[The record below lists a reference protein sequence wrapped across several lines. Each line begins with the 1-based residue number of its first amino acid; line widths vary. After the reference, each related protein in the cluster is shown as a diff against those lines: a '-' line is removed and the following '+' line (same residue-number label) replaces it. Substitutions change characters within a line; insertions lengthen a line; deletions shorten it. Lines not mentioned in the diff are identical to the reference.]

1 MALTKIQP
9 FGINSSSTFT
19 FGNVSA
25 TGNVTG
31 TYILGNGSQLTGL
44 PEGYANADV
53 AAYLPTYTGNL
64 ASLTG
69 AVTTTAN
76 ITGAYILGNGSQL
89 TGLPEGYTNSNV
101 AAYLPTYTGNLASLT
116 GAVVTTANVSGNYFI
131 GNGSQ
136 LTSITGAN
144 VTGTVASA
152 TTAGTV
158 TDAAQPNIT
167 SVGTLT
173 SVSVTGNIS
182 GNYFIG
188 NGSQLTGLP
197 EGYTNANVAAY
208 LPTYTGNLAS
218 LAGNVTT
225 TSNISGNYFIGNG
238 SALNSITGAN
248 VTGTVASATTA
259 ATVTTA
265 EQPNITSVGTLSSV
279 SVSGNVVGGN
289 LITAGLTSTGTLQ
302 TSGNAIVGGN
312 LVVNGN
318 TVYINI
324 TELNVQDPII
334 GLGRGANNAPLT
346 TNDGKDRGTEMWY
359 YDTAERAAFVGFD
372 NSTGKLI
379 AAANVS
385 IADEIVTV
393 NNYGTF
399 VAGAVESTT
408 VSASGNVS
416 GGNAIISGII
426 QLPNNTVIK
435 SGSVNSVAFGNLAGD
450 VSQGIGAVAIGPFA
464 GSESQGNVSVAIGSS
479 AGRMTQ
485 GAGAVAVGINAG
497 LAVQSAGAVAIGV
510 QSGFDNQ
517 GLNAVAIGLNAGQGS
532 QGANSVAIG
541 ALAGN
546 TSQATNSIIIN
557 ATGAVLDSTV
567 ANTFTVSPVRNDV
580 ANIGQV
586 MFYNTASKEIT
597 YGNTISVAGNVAGN
611 FFIGNGSQL
620 TGISRITW
628 TTQANAAPSSPAPGD
643 FWYDA
648 YTGVKYQYIN
658 DGTSNVWVDQ
668 SYPTSFSTLAVSGNA
683 SIGGHLVVAGNATA
697 DFFVGTATQAQYADL
712 AEIYQPDQAYEPG
725 TVLVFGGEHEVTVS
739 TVSHDTR
746 VAGVVST
753 APAYLMNSQQSGI
766 PVALTGRVPCRVRGP
781 VAKGEQLV
789 NIEPGIAGAVD
800 FAQYRPGCVIGKS
813 LENIEDS
820 SVHTIEIAVG
830 RY

>member
-1 MALTKIQP
+1 
-9 FGINSSSTFT
+9 
-19 FGNVSA
+19 
-25 TGNVTG
+25 
-31 TYILGNGSQLTGL
+31 
-44 PEGYANADV
+44 
-53 AAYLPTYTGNL
+53 
-64 ASLTG
+64 
-69 AVTTTAN
+69 
-76 ITGAYILGNGSQL
+76 
-89 TGLPEGYTNSNV
+89 
-101 AAYLPTYTGNLASLT
+101 
-116 GAVVTTANVSGNYFI
+116 
-131 GNGSQ
+131 
-136 LTSITGAN
+136 
-144 VTGTVASA
+144 
-152 TTAGTV
+152 
-158 TDAAQPNIT
+158 
-167 SVGTLT
+167 
-173 SVSVTGNIS
+173 
-182 GNYFIG
+182 
-188 NGSQLTGLP
+188 
-197 EGYTNANVAAY
+197 
-208 LPTYTGNLAS
+208 
-218 LAGNVTT
+218 
-225 TSNISGNYFIGNG
+225 
-238 SALNSITGAN
+238 
-248 VTGTVASATTA
+248 
-259 ATVTTA
+259 
-265 EQPNITSVGTLSSV
+265 
-279 SVSGNVVGGN
+279 
-289 LITAGLTSTGTLQ
+289 
-302 TSGNAIVGGN
+302 
-312 LVVNGN
+312 
-318 TVYINI
+318 
-324 TELNVQDPII
+324 
-334 GLGRGANNAPLT
+334 
-346 TNDGKDRGTEMWY
+346 
-359 YDTAERAAFVGFD
+359 VGFD

-497 LAVQSAGAVAIGV
+497 LAGQSASAVAIGV

-541 ALAGN
+541 AFAGN

-620 TGISRITW
+620 TGLPESGLSW
-628 TTQANAAPSSPAPGD
+628 TTQANAAPSGPSPGD

-753 APAYLMNSQQSGI
+753 APAYLMNSQQLGI